1 MGLSLVEVN
10 SKQRGASSFDEP
22 FYINM
27 GPQHPSTHGV
37 LRLFL
42 ELDGETIIN
51 CDPKIG
57 YLHRG
62 VEKLAETLNYNQT
75 IVLSDRLDYIASC
88 ANNTAFCLAFE
99 KLFGLQVPRRAR
111 ILRTIVNEMARI
123 SSHLLWLATHALDIG
138 AMTVFLYCFR
148 DREWLLNIFE
158 KICGARLTH
167 SYVRVGGVRQD
178 FTLEIIEDLYKFTE
192 VFPERVLE
200 YETLIDVNRI
210 WLERTKNIAVV
221 SAEEAISLGLTGP
234 VLRGS
239 GVPYDVRKFRP
250 YDAYDEVEFEVPIGK
265 NGDVYDRYRVRMEEL
280 RQSNKIIRQCLEKL
294 SETEGEPILP
304 ENAPDLLIPERVR
317 EPEPKPHPKKG
328 FIFTGKEV
336 PVVPPG
342 EAFASIES
350 PKGELAV
357 YVVSDGTNKPW
368 RLRIRTPSFVH
379 ISALP
384 ELAKG
389 HMIADLIA
397 IIGTLDVVL
406 GDSDR

>member
-1 MGLSLVEVN
+1 MSLYVEVIKN
-10 SKQRGASSFDEP
+10 QNGKGEP
-22 FYINM
+22 EHFTINM
-27 GPQHPSTHGV
+27 GPHHPSTHGV
-37 LRLFL
+37 LRLVL
-42 ELDGETIIN
+42 ELDGETIVK
-51 CDPKIG
+51 CDPRIG

-62 VEKLAETLNYNQT
+62 VEKLAEHLNYNQT
-75 IVLSDRLDYIASC
+75 VVLSDRLDYIASA
-88 ANNTAFCLAFE
+88 ANNIAFCLAFE
-99 KLFGLQVPRRAR
+99 KLLGITPPRRAR
-111 ILRTIVNEMARI
+111 LIRTIVNEMARI

-148 DREWLLNIFE
+148 DREWLLSIFE
-158 KICGARLTH
+158 KVCGARLTH
-167 SYVRVGGVRQD
+167 SYVRVGGVRLD
-178 FTLEIIEDLYKFTE
+178 FTQEIIDELRRFTE
-192 VFPERVLE
+192 EFPQRILD

-210 WLERTKNIAVV
+210 WLKRTRDVAVV
-221 SAEEAISLGLTGP
+221 DAETAINLGLTGP

-250 YDAYDEVEFEVPIGK
+250 YDAYDEVEFEVPVGER
-265 NGDVYDRYRVRMEEL
+265 GDTYDRYKVRMKEL
-280 RQSNKIIRQCLEKL
+280 RQSNWIIKQCLDKL
-294 SETEGEPILP
+294 KEVEGEPVLA
-304 ENAPDLLIPERVR
+304 EGAPDLLLPSRIR

-328 FIFTGKEV
+328 FIFTGKEL

-357 YVVSDGTNKPW
+357 YVVSDGGPNPW

-379 ISALP
+379 ISAIP

-389 HMIADLIA
+389 HMIADLVA

>member
-1 MGLSLVEVN
+1 MSLYVEVIKNGN
-10 SKQRGASSFDEP
+10 SKGEP
-22 FYINM
+22 EHFTINM
-27 GPQHPSTHGV
+27 GPHHPSTHGV
-37 LRLFL
+37 LRLVL
-42 ELDGETIIN
+42 ELDGETIVK
-51 CDPKIG
+51 CDPRIG

-62 VEKLAETLNYNQT
+62 VEKLAEHLNYNQT
-75 IVLSDRLDYIASC
+75 IVLSDRLDYIASA
-88 ANNTAFCLAFE
+88 ANNIAFCLAFE
-99 KLFGLQVPRRAR
+99 KLLGITPPRRAR
-111 ILRTIVNEMARI
+111 LIRTIVNEMARI

-148 DREWLLNIFE
+148 DREWLLSIFE
-158 KICGARLTH
+158 KVCGARLTH
-167 SYVRVGGVRQD
+167 SYVRVGGVRLD
-178 FTLEIIEDLYKFTE
+178 FTQEIIDELRRFTE
-192 VFPERVLE
+192 EFPQRILD

-210 WLERTKNIAVV
+210 WLKRTRDVAVV
-221 SAEEAISLGLTGP
+221 DAETAINLGLTGP

-250 YDAYDEVEFEVPIGK
+250 YDAYDEVQFEVPVGER
-265 NGDVYDRYRVRMEEL
+265 GDTYDRYKVRMKEL
-280 RQSNKIIRQCLEKL
+280 RQSNWIIKQCLDKL
-294 SETEGEPILP
+294 KEVEGEPVLA
-304 ENAPDLLIPERVR
+304 EGAPDLLLPSRVR

-328 FIFTGKEV
+328 FIFTGKEL

-357 YVVSDGTNKPW
+357 YVVNDGGPNPW

-379 ISALP
+379 ISAIP

-389 HMIADLIA
+389 HMIADLVA

-406 GDSDR
+406 GDCDR

>member
-1 MGLSLVEVN
+1 MSLYVEVIKN
-10 SKQRGASSFDEP
+10 QNGKGEP
-22 FYINM
+22 EHFTINM
-27 GPQHPSTHGV
+27 GPHHPSTHGV
-37 LRLFL
+37 LRLVL
-42 ELDGETIIN
+42 ELDGETIVK
-51 CDPKIG
+51 CDPRIG

-62 VEKLAETLNYNQT
+62 VEKLAEHLNYNQT
-75 IVLSDRLDYIASC
+75 VVLSDRLDYIASA
-88 ANNTAFCLAFE
+88 ANNIAFCLAFE
-99 KLFGLQVPRRAR
+99 KLLGITPPRRAR
-111 ILRTIVNEMARI
+111 LIRTIVNEMARI

-148 DREWLLNIFE
+148 DREWLLSIFE
-158 KICGARLTH
+158 KVCGARLTH
-167 SYVRVGGVRQD
+167 SYVRVGGVRLD
-178 FTLEIIEDLYKFTE
+178 FTQEIIDELRRFTE
-192 VFPERVLE
+192 EFPQRILD

-210 WLERTKNIAVV
+210 WLKRTRDVAVV
-221 SAEEAISLGLTGP
+221 DAETAINLGLTGP

-250 YDAYDEVEFEVPIGK
+250 YDAYDEVEFEVPVGER
-265 NGDVYDRYRVRMEEL
+265 GDTYDRYKVRMKEL
-280 RQSNKIIRQCLEKL
+280 RQSNWIIKQCLDKL
-294 SETEGEPILP
+294 KEVEGEPVLA
-304 ENAPDLLIPERVR
+304 EGAPDLLLPSRIR

-328 FIFTGKEV
+328 FIFTGKEL

-357 YVVSDGTNKPW
+357 YVVSDGGPNPW

-379 ISALP
+379 ISAIP

-389 HMIADLIA
+389 HMIADLVA

-406 GDSDR
+406 GDCDR

>member
-1 MGLSLVEVN
+1 MTALVEVT
-10 SKQRGASSFDEP
+10 SKQRFASNYEEP

-37 LRLFL
+37 LRLVL
-42 ELDGETIIN
+42 ELEGETIVN

-62 VEKLAETLNYNQT
+62 VEKLAENLNYNQCV
-75 IVLSDRLDYIASC
+75 VLSDRLDYIASA

-99 KLFGLQVPRRAR
+99 KLFGITPPRRAR
-111 ILRTIVNEMARI
+111 LLRTIVNEMARI
-123 SSHLLWLATHALDIG
+123 SSHQLWLATHALDIG

-167 SYVRVGGVRQD
+167 SYVRIGGVRQD
-178 FTLEIIEDLYKFTE
+178 FTQEIIDELYKFTDE
-192 VFPERVLE
+192 FPKRIVE

-210 WLERTKNIAVV
+210 WLKRTKGIAVV
-221 SAEEAISLGLTGP
+221 SAEDAINLGLTGP

-239 GVPYDVRKFRP
+239 GVPYDIRKFRP
-250 YDAYDEVEFEVPIGK
+250 YDAYSEVEFEVPVGQ
-265 NGDVYDRYRVRMEEL
+265 NGDTYDRYRVRMQEM
-280 RQSNKIIRQCLEKL
+280 RQSNWIIKQCLDKL
-294 SETEGEPILP
+294 NETTGEPIVA
-304 ENAPDLLIPERVR
+304 ENAPDLLIPEKIR

-357 YVVSDGTNKPW
+357 YVVSDGSNKPW

-379 ISALP
+379 ISAIPALT
-384 ELAKG
+384 KG

-406 GDSDR
+406 GDCDR

>member
-42 ELDGETIIN
+42 ELDGETIIS

-294 SETEGEPILP
+294 SETEGEPVLS

-397 IIGTLDVVL
+397 IIGTLDIVL

>member
-1 MGLSLVEVN
+1 MGLSLVEIN

-294 SETEGEPILP
+294 SETEGEPVLP

-397 IIGTLDVVL
+397 IIGTLDIVL

>member
-294 SETEGEPILP
+294 SETEGEPVLP

>member
-1 MGLSLVEVN
+1 MTTLVEVTSRQKGSAN
-10 SKQRGASSFDEP
+10 YEES

-37 LRLFL
+37 LRLVL

-51 CDPKIG
+51 CEPIIG

-62 VEKLAETLNYNQT
+62 VEKLSENLNYNQT
-75 IVLSDRLDYIASC
+75 IVLSDRLDYIASA

-99 KLFGLQVPRRAR
+99 KLFGITPTRRAR
-111 ILRTIVNEMARI
+111 LLRTIVNEMARI

-167 SYVRVGGVRQD
+167 SYVRIGGVRQD
-178 FTLEIIEDLYKFTE
+178 FTKEIIDELYRFTE
-192 VFPERVLE
+192 EFPKRIIE

-210 WLERTKNIAVV
+210 WLKRTKGIAVV
-221 SAEEAISLGLTGP
+221 TAEEAINLGLTGP

-239 GVPYDVRKFRP
+239 GVPYDIRKVRP
-250 YDAYDEVEFEVPIGK
+250 YDAYSEVEFEVPIGS
-265 NGDVYDRYRVRMEEL
+265 NGDTYDRYRVRMQEM
-280 RQSNKIIRQCLEKL
+280 RQSNRIIKQCLDKL
-294 SETEGEPILP
+294 SETEGEPILA
-304 ENAPDLLIPERVR
+304 ENAPDLLIPEKIK

-336 PVVPPG
+336 PIVPPG

-357 YVVSDGTNKPW
+357 YVVSDGSNKPW

-379 ISALP
+379 ISAIPALT
-384 ELAKG
+384 KG

>member
-1 MGLSLVEVN
+1 MSLYVEVIKNGN
-10 SKQRGASSFDEP
+10 SKGEP
-22 FYINM
+22 EHFTINM
-27 GPQHPSTHGV
+27 GPHHPSTHGV
-37 LRLFL
+37 LRLVL
-42 ELDGETIIN
+42 ELDGETIVK
-51 CDPKIG
+51 CDPRIG

-62 VEKLAETLNYNQT
+62 VEKLAEHLNYNQT
-75 IVLSDRLDYIASC
+75 IVLSDRLDYIASA
-88 ANNTAFCLAFE
+88 ANNIAFCLAFE
-99 KLFGLQVPRRAR
+99 KLLGITPPRRAR
-111 ILRTIVNEMARI
+111 LIRTIVNEMARI

-148 DREWLLNIFE
+148 DREWLLSIFE
-158 KICGARLTH
+158 KVCGARLTH
-167 SYVRVGGVRQD
+167 SYVRVGGVRLD
-178 FTLEIIEDLYKFTE
+178 FTQEVIDELRRFTE
-192 VFPERVLE
+192 EFPQRILD

-210 WLERTKNIAVV
+210 WLKRTRDVAVV
-221 SAEEAISLGLTGP
+221 DAETAINLGLTGP

-250 YDAYDEVEFEVPIGK
+250 YDAYDEVEFEVPVGER
-265 NGDVYDRYRVRMEEL
+265 GDTYDRYKVRMKEL
-280 RQSNKIIRQCLEKL
+280 RQSNWIIKQCLDKL
-294 SETEGEPILP
+294 KEVEGEPVLT
-304 ENAPDLLIPERVR
+304 EGAPDLLLPSRMR

-328 FIFTGKEV
+328 FIFTGKEL

-357 YVVSDGTNKPW
+357 YVVSDGGPNPW

-379 ISALP
+379 ISAIP

-389 HMIADLIA
+389 HMIADLVA

-406 GDSDR
+406 GDCDR

>member
-1 MGLSLVEVN
+1 MSTALIEVT
-10 SKQRGASSFDEP
+10 SKQRNATQWEEP
-22 FYINM
+22 FFINM

-37 LRLFL
+37 IRLVL
-42 ELDGETIIN
+42 ELDGETIVR
-51 CDPKIG
+51 CDPRIG

-62 VEKLAETLNYNQT
+62 VEKLGENLNYNQT
-75 IVLSDRLDYIASC
+75 IVLSDRLDYIASA

-99 KLFGLQVPRRAR
+99 KLMKLTPPRRAR
-111 ILRTIVNEMARI
+111 LLRTIVCEMARI

-178 FTLEIIEDLYKFTE
+178 FTKEIVDELYKFTE
-192 VFPERVLE
+192 EFPGRILE

-210 WLERTKNIAVV
+210 WLKRTKGIAVV
-221 SAEEAISLGLTGP
+221 SPEEALSLGLTGP

-239 GVPYDVRKFRP
+239 GIPYDIRKFRP
-250 YDAYDEVEFEVPIGK
+250 YDAYDEVEFEVPVGE
-265 NGDVYDRYRVRMEEL
+265 NGDTYDRYRVRMKEL
-280 RQSNKIIRQCLEKL
+280 RQSNRIIRQCLDKL
-294 SETEGEPILP
+294 SETEGEPVLA
-304 ENAPDLLIPERVR
+304 EGAPDLLMPERIK

-336 PVVPPG
+336 EVVPKG

-357 YVVSDGTNKPW
+357 YVVSDGSNRPW

-379 ISALP
+379 ISAIP
-384 ELAKG
+384 ELTKG

-406 GDSDR
+406 GDCDR

>member
-1 MGLSLVEVN
+1 MSLSLVEITP
-10 SKQRGASSFDEP
+10 KQRGASTFDEP

-42 ELDGETIIN
+42 ELDGETIVS
-51 CDPKIG
+51 CDPRIG

-99 KLFGLQVPRRAR
+99 KLFGLEVPRRAR

-178 FTLEIIEDLYKFTE
+178 FTPEIIADLQKFTE
-192 VFPERVLE
+192 VFPERILE

-221 SAEEAISLGLTGP
+221 SAEEAINLGLTGP

-250 YDAYDEVEFEVPIGK
+250 YDAYDEVEFEVPVGK

-280 RQSNKIIRQCLEKL
+280 RQSNRIIKQCLDKL
-294 SETEGEPILP
+294 PETEGEPVVS
-304 ENAPDLLIPERVR
+304 ERAPDLLIPERVR

-357 YVVSDGTNKPW
+357 YVVSDGTNRPW

-379 ISALP
+379 ISALQ

>member
-1 MGLSLVEVN
+1 MSLYVEVV
-10 SKQRGASSFDEP
+10 KQEKGKGDVETFT
-22 FYINM
+22 INM
-27 GPQHPSTHGV
+27 GPHHPSTHGV
-37 LRLFL
+37 LRLVL
-42 ELDGETIIN
+42 ELDGETIVR
-51 CDPKIG
+51 CDPRIG

-62 VEKLAETLNYNQT
+62 VEKLAEHLNYNQT
-75 IVLSDRLDYIASC
+75 IVLSDRLDYIASA
-88 ANNTAFCLAFE
+88 ANNIAFCLAFE
-99 KLFGLQVPRRAR
+99 KLLGITPPRRAR
-111 ILRTIVNEMARI
+111 LIRTIVNEMARI

-167 SYVRVGGVRQD
+167 SYVRIGGVRLD
-178 FTLEIIEDLYKFTE
+178 FTQEIIDELRRFTE
-192 VFPERVLE
+192 EFPQRIYD

-210 WLERTKNIAVV
+210 WFKRTRGIAVV
-221 SAEEAISLGLTGP
+221 DAETAINLGLTGP

-250 YDAYDEVEFEVPIGK
+250 YDAYDEVEFEVPVGER
-265 NGDVYDRYRVRMEEL
+265 GDTYDRYKVRMKEL
-280 RQSNKIIRQCLEKL
+280 RQSNWIIKQCLEKL
-294 SETEGEPILP
+294 KEVEGEPVLADG
-304 ENAPDLLIPERVR
+304 APDLLFPSRVR

-328 FIFTGKEV
+328 FIFTGKDMPIV
-336 PVVPPG
+336 PAG

-357 YVVSDGTNKPW
+357 YVVSDGSSNPW

-379 ISALP
+379 ISAIP
-384 ELAKG
+384 ELARG
-389 HMIADLIA
+389 HMIADLVA

-406 GDSDR
+406 GDCDR

>member
-1 MGLSLVEVN
+1 MSLCVEV
-10 SKQRGASSFDEP
+10 SKKGQDGREELFT
-22 FYINM
+22 INM
-27 GPQHPSTHGV
+27 GPHHPSTHGV

-42 ELDGETIIN
+42 ELDGETIIK
-51 CDPKIG
+51 CEPIIG

-62 VEKLAETLNYNQT
+62 VEKLSENLGYPQTL
-75 IVLSDRLDYIASC
+75 VLSDRLDYIASA
-88 ANNTAFCLAFE
+88 ANNVAFCLAFE
-99 KLFGLQVPRRAR
+99 KLLSLKVPRRAR
-111 ILRTIVNEMARI
+111 LIRTIVGEMARI

-148 DREWLLNIFE
+148 DREWLLSIFE

-167 SYVRVGGVRQD
+167 TYVRIGGVRLD
-178 FTLEIIEDLYKFTE
+178 FTEEIIEELKKFTE
-192 VFPERVLE
+192 VFPERILE

-210 WLERTKNIAVV
+210 WLKRTKGIAVV
-221 SAEEAISLGLTGP
+221 DPETALNLGLTGP

-239 GVPYDVRKFRP
+239 GIPYDVRKFRP
-250 YDAYDEVEFEVPIGK
+250 YDAYDEVEFEVPVGK
-265 NGDVYDRYRVRMEEL
+265 NGDTYDRYRVRMLEL
-280 RQSNKIIRQCLEKL
+280 RQSNRIIKQCLEKL
-294 SETEGEPILP
+294 RETEGEPILA
-304 ENAPDLLIPERVR
+304 EEAPDLLLPTKVR

-336 PVVPPG
+336 PVIPPG

-357 YVVSDGTNKPW
+357 YVISDGGTNPW

-379 ISALP
+379 ISAMG

-389 HMIADLIA
+389 HMVADLIA
-397 IIGTLDVVL
+397 IIGTLDLVL
-406 GDSDR
+406 GDCDR

>member
-1 MGLSLVEVN
+1 MSLYVEVVKN
-10 SKQRGASSFDEP
+10 GNGKSESEYFT
-22 FYINM
+22 INM
-27 GPQHPSTHGV
+27 GPHHPSTHGV
-37 LRLFL
+37 LRLVL
-42 ELDGETIIN
+42 ELDGETIVK
-51 CDPKIG
+51 CDPRIG

-62 VEKLAETLNYNQT
+62 VEKLAEHLNYNQT
-75 IVLSDRLDYIASC
+75 IVLSDRLDYIASA
-88 ANNTAFCLAFE
+88 ANNIAFCLAFE
-99 KLFGLQVPRRAR
+99 KLLGITPPRRAR
-111 ILRTIVNEMARI
+111 LIRTIVNEMARI

-148 DREWLLNIFE
+148 DREWLLSIFE
-158 KICGARLTH
+158 KVCGARLTH
-167 SYVRVGGVRQD
+167 SYVRVGGVRLD
-178 FTLEIIEDLYKFTE
+178 FTQEIIDELRRFTE
-192 VFPERVLE
+192 EFPQRILD

-210 WLERTKNIAVV
+210 WLKRTRGVAVV
-221 SAEEAISLGLTGP
+221 DAETAINLGLTGP

-250 YDAYDEVEFEVPIGK
+250 YDAYDEVEFEVPVGER
-265 NGDVYDRYRVRMEEL
+265 GDTYDRYKVRMKEL
-280 RQSNKIIRQCLEKL
+280 HQSNWIIKQCLDKL
-294 SETEGEPILP
+294 KEVEGEPVLA
-304 ENAPDLLIPERVR
+304 EGAPDLLLPSRIR

-328 FIFTGKEV
+328 FIFTGKEL

-357 YVVSDGTNKPW
+357 YVVSDGGPNPW

-379 ISALP
+379 ISAIP

-389 HMIADLIA
+389 HMIADLVA

-406 GDSDR
+406 GDCDR

>member
-1 MGLSLVEVN
+1 MSLSLVEITP
-10 SKQRGASSFDEP
+10 KQRGASSFEEP
-22 FYINM
+22 FYLNM

-42 ELDGETIIN
+42 ELDGETIVS
-51 CDPKIG
+51 CDPRIG

-99 KLFGLQVPRRAR
+99 KLFRLDVPRRAKL
-111 ILRTIVNEMARI
+111 LRTIVNEMARI

-178 FTLEIIEDLYKFTE
+178 FTPEIVEELRKFTE

-221 SAEEAISLGLTGP
+221 SAEEAINLGLTGP

-250 YDAYDEVEFEVPIGK
+250 YDAYSEVEFEVPVGK

-280 RQSNKIIRQCLEKL
+280 RQSNRIIKQCLDKL
-294 SETEGEPILP
+294 PETEGEPIIS
-304 ENAPDLLIPERVR
+304 EQAPDLLIPERIR

-328 FIFTGKEV
+328 FIFTGKEI

-357 YVVSDGTNKPW
+357 YVVSDGTSRPW

-384 ELAKG
+384 ELARG

>member
-42 ELDGETIIN
+42 ELDGETIIS

-294 SETEGEPILP
+294 SETEGEPVLS